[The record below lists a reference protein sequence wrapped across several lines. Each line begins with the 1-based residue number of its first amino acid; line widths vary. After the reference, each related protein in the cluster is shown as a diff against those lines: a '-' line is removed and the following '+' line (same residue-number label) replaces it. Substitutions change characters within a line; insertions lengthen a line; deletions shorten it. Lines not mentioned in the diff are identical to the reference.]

1 MSSKLD
7 TGKIKSVFR
16 IMLKTLKDFDGY
28 SAFITG
34 EKSEVIP
41 LSVGKSILMDEIPN
55 VDSLFVEEASTR
67 TRRSLTDSLVEK
79 PTAAKVRYNPLHLK
93 LCQQR

>member
-1 MSSKLD
+1 
-7 TGKIKSVFR
+7 
-16 IMLKTLKDFDGY
+16 MLKTLKDFDGY

-67 TRRSLTDSLVEK
+67 HSTIIDRQSCRKTDCSKSNCICTLF
-79 PTAAKVRYNPLHLK
+79 T
-93 LCQQR
+93 